1 MRATF
6 SLIPTLASL
15 LLGACAGPVGARQS
29 PDVRPYM
36 LLDIGES
43 MHADSRMEI
52 ADLGAAGAFDFE
64 TAIEGRWG
72 LAAGVEFDVFENVDA
87 RVGWIV
93 RRLRALDIEGLAFEP
108 MTQVEAMGAL
118 LWEPM
123 GRETTF
129 GGWVPHLELR
139 LGLVPHTRIPTI
151 FGPGTADIPLKV
163 DASSYWKWGLGAGL
177 SRPMGSGLRFEL
189 GAIYEEAFDPAEA
202 DSVLVIGPNFQV
214 PTHSEF
220 SPRGWIFTGGFIW
233 SL

>member
-6 SLIPTLASL
+6 HLIFTPACL
-15 LLGACAGPVGARQS
+15 LVGACAGPVGARQS

-43 MHADSRMEI
+43 MHADSRLEI
-52 ADLGAAGAFDFE
+52 ADVGPAGSFDFE
-64 TAIEGRWG
+64 STIDGRWG
-72 LAAGVEFDVFENVDA
+72 LAAGVEFDVDENVDA
-87 RVGWIV
+87 RVGWID
-93 RRLRALDIEGLAFEP
+93 RRLRALDIEGLAFES

-118 LWEPM
+118 LWKPM
-123 GRETTF
+123 GRETDF
-129 GGWVPHLELR
+129 GGWVPHLEMR
-139 LGLVPHTRIPTI
+139 LGFVPRTRIPSV
-151 FGPGTADIPLKV
+151 FGPGTADIPLNV

-202 DSVLVIGPNFQV
+202 DSVLEIGPNFEV
-214 PTHSEF
+214 GTHTEF

>member
-6 SLIPTLASL
+6 TLLSTLASL
-15 LLGACAGPVGARQS
+15 LLVACTGPAGARRS

-43 MHADSRMEI
+43 MHADSRLEI
-52 ADLGAAGAFDFE
+52 ADLGPAGAFDFE
-64 TAIEGRWG
+64 STIQGRWG
-72 LAAGVEFDVFENVDA
+72 LAAGVEFDVSENADA

-93 RRLRALDIEGLAFEP
+93 RRLRALDIEGLAFES
-108 MTQVEAMGAL
+108 MTQIEAMGAW
-118 LWEPM
+118 LWKPM
-123 GRETTF
+123 GRETSY

-139 LGLVPHTRIPTI
+139 LGLVPRTRIPTI

-202 DSVLVIGPNFQV
+202 DSLLEIGPNFQV
-214 PTHSEF
+214 PTRTEF